1 VHRALYTGDDGH
13 GDGVPGR
20 GAGKERSG
28 TYISEL
34 SDLSAPIAPDE
45 HYGLR
50 QQGIQ
55 RARVW
60 GRTYAVGEAAVDV
73 ACFKVRGRGGD
84 VRREAKGAEADG
96 FTEAQQQMR
105 SAVLVSRGTE

>member
-1 VHRALYTGDDGH
+1 
-13 GDGVPGR
+13 
-20 GAGKERSG
+20 
-28 TYISEL
+28 
-34 SDLSAPIAPDE
+34 
-45 HYGLR
+45 
-50 QQGIQ
+50 
-55 RARVW
+55 VW